1 MLASRIILMSLLTTD
16 PALVLVDKPAGWTSR
31 KAGALVSK
39 ALGIRKVGHLGTLD
53 PFATGLLPLCV
64 GRGTRLSFFLEQ
76 TPKVYQAE
84 LQLGQATDS
93 ADCEG
98 EVVEQRPIH
107 TFDEAKLAAV
117 QARFSGLIEQ
127 IPPIFSAVR
136 VGGQRAYKLAR
147 KGHAVEMPSRQ
158 VQIDALQIERV
169 GDDKL
174 ILHVTCGA
182 GTYIRSLGRDIAE
195 ALGNVGHLTALRR
208 LQVGALLAAQ
218 ASHPEALQAEAVWS
232 TAKLLAKVGQPLRLS
247 GGDCAHIRDGK
258 PLEVLSS
265 LSSLP
270 LARYAVFNEEE
281 PIALIEK
288 CAEGWTILRGI
299 AQRGA

>member
-1 MLASRIILMSLLTTD
+1 MSLLTTD

-98 EVVEQRPIH
+98 SVVEERPIH
-107 TFDEAKLAAV
+107 DFDKAELAVV

-127 IPPIFSAVR
+127 VPPIFSAVR

-147 KGHAVEMPSRQ
+147 KGRSVEMPSRQ
-158 VQIDALQIERV
+158 VQINALQIAQTA
-169 GDDKL
+169 DDKL
-174 ILHVTCGA
+174 TLHVTCGA

-208 LQVGALLAAQ
+208 LQVGDLLAAE
-218 ASHPEALQAEAVWS
+218 AKHPEALQAEAVWS
-232 TAKLLAKVGQPLRLS
+232 TAKLLAKVGKPLQLS
-247 GGDCAHIRDGK
+247 DRDCAHVRDGK
-258 PLEVLSS
+258 PLEVLTS
-265 LSSLP
+265 LGSLP
-270 LARYAVFNEEE
+270 FARYAVFNEEE
-281 PIALIEK
+281 PVALIEN
-288 CAEGWTILRGI
+288 AEAGWAILRGI
-299 AQRGA
+299 APRQA